1 VETWR
6 NIDIPAMQDRIKHLR
21 HPHLASTQIVWFAT
35 KAYRLILIHNRRHG
49 KYLLLIYVKLQN
61 QIVGVAGSNLINS
74 KIYFDLGPISYK

>member
-35 KAYRLILIHNRRHG
+35 KAYRLILIRNRRHG
-49 KYLLLIYVKLQN
+49 KYLPF
-61 QIVGVAGSNLINS
+61 NLC
-74 KIYFDLGPISYK
+74 